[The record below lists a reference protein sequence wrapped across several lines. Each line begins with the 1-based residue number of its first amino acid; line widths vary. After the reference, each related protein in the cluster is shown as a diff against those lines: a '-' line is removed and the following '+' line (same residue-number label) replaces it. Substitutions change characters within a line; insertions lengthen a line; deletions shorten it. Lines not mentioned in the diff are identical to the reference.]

1 MAHLKIFTTEY
12 YNTIPEMDLNTNA
25 YKCLFSV
32 CQHLTHLEVNGK
44 HLRWKGRRDRYVLP
58 LTMCSSST
66 IVQLVVNVR
75 TIDDCLRL
83 LDGRFNQMKTLLV
96 TIEFIEAPSL
106 NIDNQVENFP
116 FLTSLFYVFLRFF
129 SRIIY
134 LI

>member
-12 YNTIPEMDLNTNA
+12 YSTIPEMDLNTNA

-44 HLRWKGRRDRYVLP
+44 HLPWNGRRDRYVLP

-83 LDGRFNQMKTLLV
+83 LDGRFNQMKTLIV
-96 TIEFIEAPSL
+96 TIEFIETPSL
-106 NIDNQVENFP
+106 NIDNQVENFS
-116 FLTSLFYVFLRFF
+116 FLTSLFYMFLRFF

>member
-1 MAHLKIFTTEY
+1 
-12 YNTIPEMDLNTNA
+12 
-25 YKCLFSV
+25 
-32 CQHLTHLEVNGK
+32 
-44 HLRWKGRRDRYVLP
+44 
-58 LTMCSSST
+58 MCSSST

-83 LDGRFNQMKTLLV
+83 LDGRFNQMKTLIV

-106 NIDNQVENFP
+106 NIDNQVVNFS